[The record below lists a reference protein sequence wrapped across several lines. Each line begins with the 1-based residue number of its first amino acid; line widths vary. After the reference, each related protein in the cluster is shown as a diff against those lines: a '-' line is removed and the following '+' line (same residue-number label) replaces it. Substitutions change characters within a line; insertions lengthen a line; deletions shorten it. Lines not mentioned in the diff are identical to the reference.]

1 MLRLSLGRNGE
12 CVTSAAALLIGYLLG
27 SFSPAHFL
35 GRRLKGIDIR
45 QHGAHFAGTTNVYR
59 VLGLVPAVI
68 TATYD
73 VSKGIL
79 AMLVSAY
86 LLRAPDM
93 FVYLAGVSAIAGHV
107 FPFYL
112 GFRGGYG
119 VGTATGLLLSFL
131 AIFLKNGWLSWTSLA
146 LLAGF
151 TLGFYIIFRRG
162 DLIGVFVLPILYFF
176 LLRSGPP
183 LAITV
188 SLSLVMGYIFSINL
202 YNTYRY
208 ELIKLKPE
216 TRQAIKHLRVLMR
229 PGAMAFPILYLYFGK
244 RSVLILLGSLVLAFL
259 SIDLVRLLS
268 KRINVFL
275 FRKGKAFFREKER
288 HTFSS
293 ATLFLTS
300 SFLTILLFK
309 KEIASL
315 AIIFLTFG
323 DIFAKFAGLEHG
335 KIRVF
340 EKTLRGSL
348 AYFVSCLIGGYLWS
362 LVLPV
367 PTLQIVLGS
376 FGAAVTELLPL
387 GVDDNFS
394 IPLISASV
402 MTVITIF

>member
-1 MLRLSLGRNGE
+1 MA
-12 CVTSAAALLIGYLLG
+12 SAAALLIGYLLG
-27 SFSPAHFL
+27 SLSPAYFL
-35 GRRLKGIDIR
+35 GRLLKGIDIR
-45 QHGAHFAGTTNVYR
+45 KYGAHFAGTTNVYQ
-59 VLGLVPAVI
+59 VLGLGPAII
-68 TATYD
+68 TAIYD

-79 AMLVSAY
+79 AMLISAY
-86 LLRAPDM
+86 LLKAPEM
-93 FVYLAGVSAIAGHV
+93 FVYLSGVSAIAGHV

-131 AIFLKNGWLSWTSLA
+131 AIFLKNGWLSWISLA
-146 LLAGF
+146 LLAAF
-151 TLGFYIIFRRG
+151 TLGFNIIFRRG
-162 DLIGVFVLPILYFF
+162 DLIGLFILPILYFF
-176 LLRSGPP
+176 MIRGGPP
-183 LAITV
+183 LAVTV

-216 TRQAIKHLRVLMR
+216 TREAIRHLRVLMR
-229 PGAMAFPILYLYFGK
+229 PGAIAFPILYLYFSK
-244 RSVLILLGSLVLAFL
+244 KFVLILVGALVLMFL
-259 SIDLVRLLS
+259 SVDLVRLLS
-268 KRINVFL
+268 KRVNIFL
-275 FRKGKAFFREKER
+275 FRKGKAFFREKEK

-309 KEIASL
+309 KEIATL
-315 AIIFLTFG
+315 ALIFLTFG

-367 PTLQIVLGS
+367 PGLQIVLGS
-376 FGAAVTELLPL
+376 FAAAVTELLPL

-402 MTVITIF
+402 MTVVTIF